1 MNRDVLLDWVTEQ
14 LRQDQHV
21 RGLWITGSTARGT
34 ADAFS
39 DLDLVAIVSEEDP
52 ARPDGS
58 DSRRADL
65 AFVGTWL
72 DAVRQ
77 AMPLI
82 YHQVLEFGPT
92 IVVNHIVGD
101 DWLRFDLLVGPPDV
115 LRGRSRRTAKVVFDH
130 DGLDT
135 GLPAE
140 GVATGPSAD
149 VVAKL
154 VPKFVAASGSTLLRT
169 MLVQL
174 MVEAVEVEDRGGAL
188 HLSGLL
194 DPEHYRTIAALPP
207 IAATRGSAIAV
218 QRACLDAFFPL
229 AEDLCR
235 RTGVT
240 WPDDFATAV
249 RRRLAPLLSGG

>member
-14 LRQDQHV
+14 LRQDHRV

-39 DLDLVAIVSEEDP
+39 DLDLVAVVGDEDP
-52 ARPDGS
+52 KRPDGS
-58 DSRRADL
+58 DSHRAGP
-65 AFVGTWL
+65 AFVSSWL

-77 AMPLI
+77 ALPLI

-92 IVVNHIVGD
+92 IVVNHV
-101 DWLRFDLLVGPPDV
+101 
-115 LRGRSRRTAKVVFDH
+115 
-130 DGLDT
+130 
-135 GLPAE
+135 
-140 GVATGPSAD
+140 
-149 VVAKL
+149 
-154 VPKFVAASGSTLLRT
+154 VAASGSTLLRT

-174 MVEAVEVEDRGGAL
+174 MVESVEVEDRGGAL
-188 HLSGLL
+188 HLSALL
-194 DPEHYRTIAALPP
+194 DPEHYRTIEALPP
-207 IAATRGSAIAV
+207 IVATRESAV
-218 QRACLDAFFPL
+218 EVHRACVDAFFPL

-249 RRRLAPLLSGG
+249 